1 MHKTIEEKHEEIEK
15 IKKESEEYNNQ
26 DMYVKYAKMQRSIL
40 KMSKMLE
47 THKEEF
53 LVRT

>member
-1 MHKTIEEKHEEIEK
+1 MHKTIAEKQEEIEK
-15 IKKESEEYNNQ
+15 LKVEREEYNNQ

-47 THKEEF
+47 THK
-53 LVRT
+53 

>member
-1 MHKTIEEKHEEIEK
+1 MHITIAEKQEEIEK
-15 IKKESEEYNNQ
+15 LKVESEEYNNQ

-47 THKEEF
+47 THK
-53 LVRT
+53 